1 MHIDRA
7 YINSSV
13 ADQVREQRGEVVCK
27 PWNSKNGDLFAK
39 SEFKLD
45 MKSRTITCPA
55 GQTQRFVLGKSV
67 EFDAKECERCPLRE
81 KCTQASAGQGRTVSI
96 SEEEA
101 LQQRLRKLV
110 KTPAG
115 RERLRKRVGVEHRQ
129 AHLARRQGRRARY
142 LGVRKN
148 VFELRRAACIQNL
161 ESWQRH
167 SEAPLAKVG

>member
-1 MHIDRA
+1 
-7 YINSSV
+7 
-13 ADQVREQRGEVVCK
+13 K
-27 PWNSKNGDLFAK
+27 PWNPKNGDLFAK
-39 SEFKLD
+39 SAFKLD
-45 MKSRTITCPA
+45 MRSRTITCPA
-55 GQTQRFVLGKSV
+55 GQTQRFVLGTSV
-67 EFDAKECERCPLRE
+67 EFEAKRCESCPLRA
-81 KCTQASAGQGRTVSI
+81 KCTQASAGHGRTVSI
-96 SEEEA
+96 SEDEA

-142 LGVRKN
+142 RGVRKN

-167 SEAPLAKVG
+167 LESSPVKVG